1 MAIPRKLGTSGLYL
15 GSRDPGS
22 RVSLHAGSI
31 VSPFTSRTNKQNTLI
46 ENNNL
51 FFFHHAN

>member
-1 MAIPRKLGTSGLYL
+1 MAIPRKLGNSGLNL
-15 GSRDPGS
+15 GS

-51 FFFHHAN
+51 FFFYDAN